1 MKNCLHCGEPISNAR
16 HDFCCNGCSTAY
28 SIIKALDLKVFYK
41 YCKEIYASRPNKVNE
56 IQNDL
61 DYKSF
66 VESKSDGSH
75 SINLLVEGMHCGSC
89 VWLIENT
96 LKKQDGVLNARVNL
110 STKRLVLEWKG
121 APEKILELVTL
132 ITNLG
137 YKLIPF
143 EIDAAEIEGQQ
154 IETDLLLRM
163 GVAGFAI
170 VAMMMTLW
178 GVWTGLADGSLGK
191 YATFLFNLIAT
202 SIALPASL
210 YSGIPF
216 FKSGLNAIKH
226 RRSNMDVAI
235 SIAVIVTLII
245 SVYQTFSGSDYV
257 YYDAAVSLI
266 FFLLIGRFLDI
277 KARNKARSFA
287 HNLILSQPKS
297 ATIERDGKLILIPI
311 AKLATDD
318 IVVVNAGEKIP
329 CDGVIYI
336 GESEIDNSIIT
347 GESMPVIVTEGSNV
361 FAGALNLGQT
371 LKIKATTLAQ
381 NSTLTEMLKLIE
393 AAEQG
398 RAHYVQLADR
408 VSSLYTPLVLSLSTF
423 TAIAWIIFGS
433 IPLSTALL
441 YGVSV
446 LIITCPCAL
455 GLAVPVVQII
465 ATSKLMS
472 QGIMVKNSQALERL
486 AAIDKVY
493 FDKTGT
499 LTVGQ
504 PTWNNME
511 EFTKTEQ
518 EVIQSLASYS
528 SHVLCKAIRTSS
540 PLEFDAT
547 PTETKSQGMA
557 GTIEGI
563 EYKLGSAAFCGADT
577 VNDNQIEMWFKY
589 QPKKKG
595 SEEMLKRLTFGDEIR
610 DGAGDTIQYFR
621 GLHFPTEIISGD
633 RQSAVASVAKA
644 LEIEHYHGF
653 LNPKQKADMLR
664 HEKELNHKCLMVGDG
679 LNDSIALKEAHVSI
693 SPASALEISQNY
705 ADIIFQ
711 SRALTSVV
719 SAHKVAVFADKLV
732 KQNFALALV
741 YNLLTVPI
749 ACAGYATPVIA
760 AIAMSTSSILVVLN
774 SLRLK
779 R

>member
-1 MKNCLHCGEPISNAR
+1 MKICLHCGDSTLNKTK
-16 HDFCCNGCSTAY
+16 DFCCNGCAAAFA
-28 SIIKALDLKVFYK
+28 IIKALDLKIFYK
-41 YCKEIYASRPNKVNE
+41 YCKEIYSSKPNKVAE
-56 IQNDL
+56 IHNDL

-66 VESKSDGSH
+66 VETKSGGSK

-96 LKKQDGVLNARVNL
+96 LKKQDGVIKARVNL
-110 STKRLVLEWKG
+110 STKRLVIEWQG
-121 APEKILELVTL
+121 STDKILKLGDL
-132 ITNLG
+132 ITSLG

-143 EIDAAEIEGQQ
+143 EIDTAEIEGQR
-154 IETDLLLRM
+154 IETDLLIRM
-163 GVAGFAI
+163 GVAGFGI

-178 GVWTGLADGSLGK
+178 GVWTGINDGSLGK
-191 YATFLFNLIAT
+191 YAIFLFNLIAT

-210 YSGIPF
+210 YSGVPF
-216 FKSGLNAIKH
+216 FKSGFKAITH

-235 SIAVIVTLII
+235 SLAIIVTLII

-257 YYDAAVSLI
+257 YYDAAISLI
-266 FFLLIGRFLDI
+266 FFLLIGRYLDI

-297 ATIERDGKLILIPI
+297 ATIERDGKLFLIPI
-311 AKLATDD
+311 AKLNAED

-329 CDGVIYI
+329 CDGIIEI

-347 GESMPVIVTEGSNV
+347 GESLPVIVTKGSNV

-371 LKIKATTLAQ
+371 IKIKATSPAQ

-398 RAHYVQLADR
+398 RAKYVQLADR
-408 VSSLYTPLVLSLSTF
+408 VASLYTPIVLSLSTV
-423 TAIAWIIFGS
+423 TALYWIILGS
-433 IPLSTALL
+433 IPLSTAVL

-472 QGIMVKNSQALERL
+472 QGIIIKNSQALERL
-486 AAIDKVY
+486 AAIDKVF

-499 LTVGQ
+499 LTMGQ
-504 PTWNNME
+504 PIWNNVE
-511 EFTKTEQ
+511 DFTKTEQ
-518 EVIQSLASYS
+518 EIVRSMASFS
-528 SHVLCKAIRTSS
+528 SHVLCKAIRTNS
-540 PLEFDAT
+540 PLEFDT
-547 PTETKSQGMA
+547 IPMEIKSRGMV
-557 GTIEGI
+557 GTISGK
-563 EYKLGSAAFCGADT
+563 EYKLGSATFCGIDPI
-577 VNDNQIEMWFKY
+577 NDNQIEMWFKY
-589 QPKKKG
+589 KPKKKG
-595 SEEMLKRLTFGDEIR
+595 AKEVLKRLTFGDAIR
-610 DGAGDTIQYFR
+610 DGALDTVQYFK
-621 GLHFPTEIISGD
+621 GLNFPIEIISGD
-633 RQSAVASVAKA
+633 RDSAVANIAQSLK
-644 LEIEHYHGF
+644 IEHYHGL
-653 LNPKQKADMLR
+653 LNPKQKAEILR
-664 HEKELNHKCLMVGDG
+664 RERDLNRKCLMIGDG

-711 SRALTSVV
+711 SRTLISVV
-719 SAHKVAVFADKLV
+719 NAHKVAVFADKLV
-732 KQNFALALV
+732 KQNFALAV
-741 YNLLTVPI
+741 IYNLLTVPI
-749 ACAGYATPVIA
+749 ACAGYATPVVA

-774 SLRLK
+774 SLRLRK
-779 R
+779 